1 MAEVKWIKITTN
13 MFDDEKIKIIESMPE
28 KDSILIV
35 WIKLLTLAGKINANG
50 YIFLTENIPYTDE
63 MLATVFN
70 RPLNVVRMALE
81 IFKKFKMIDYND
93 NDILHIT
100 NWDKYQ
106 NIYGLDKIREQ
117 TRLRVAKYRKKL
129 KELPASNVT
138 GNVTVTLRNAIEEEK
153 EEDIDIDKDINK
165 ILLPEGSNSSS
176 SYSDEEFREIANIY
190 QQTIGVINEL
200 TSDWLQA
207 ILDDYGFEWCKE
219 AMMEADKQ
227 GKRSKKYVEGI
238 LQNWKTSGG
247 MKLSKDKD
255 RNKDKQQ
262 TKTDYDEASESK
274 YGW

>member
-138 GNVTVTLRNAIEEEK
+138 GNVTVTLGNAIEEEI

-165 ILLPEGSNSSS
+165 ILLPEGNNSSS
-176 SYSDEEFREIANIY
+176 SYSDDEFREIANIY
-190 QQTIGVINEL
+190 QQTIGVMNEL

-207 ILDDYGFEWCKE
+207 ILDEYGFEWCKE
-219 AMMEADKQ
+219 AMMEADRQ
-227 GKRSKKYVEGI
+227 GKRSKKYAEGI

-255 RNKDKQQ
+255 KKE
-262 TKTDYDEASESK
+262 TKTNYDKASESK